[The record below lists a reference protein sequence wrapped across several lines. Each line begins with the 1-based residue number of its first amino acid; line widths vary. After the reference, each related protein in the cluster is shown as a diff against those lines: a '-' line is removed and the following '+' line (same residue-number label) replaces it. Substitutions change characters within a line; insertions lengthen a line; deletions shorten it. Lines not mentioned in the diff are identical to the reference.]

1 MPDAPCRLQVGATDG
16 SVSGTTELV
25 PVRPVTTLAAD
36 LEMKVGEMYQ
46 LL

>member
-1 MPDAPCRLQVGATDG
+1 MLDAPCRLQVGATDG

-25 PVRPVTTLAAD
+25 PVRPVTALKAD